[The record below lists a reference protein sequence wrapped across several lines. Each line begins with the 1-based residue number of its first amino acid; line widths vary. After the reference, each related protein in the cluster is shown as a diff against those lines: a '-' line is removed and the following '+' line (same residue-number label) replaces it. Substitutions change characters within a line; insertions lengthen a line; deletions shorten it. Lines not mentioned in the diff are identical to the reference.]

1 MQNFANIEI
10 AFIHR
15 KAPLPSDFSYPEMPG
30 GLTEKQVQKWQS
42 RRVAFFLLTE
52 LFKKHHLDLDLL
64 ADMQRSQ
71 AVALLSILS
80 KLTLTSAIQG
90 NG

>member
-30 GLTEKQVQKWQS
+30 GLTEKTGAKMAKPPS
-42 RRVAFFLLTE
+42 R
-52 LFKKHHLDLDLL
+52 LFS
-64 ADMQRSQ
+64 ADGI
-71 AVALLSILS
+71 V
-80 KLTLTSAIQG
+80 
-90 NG
+90 